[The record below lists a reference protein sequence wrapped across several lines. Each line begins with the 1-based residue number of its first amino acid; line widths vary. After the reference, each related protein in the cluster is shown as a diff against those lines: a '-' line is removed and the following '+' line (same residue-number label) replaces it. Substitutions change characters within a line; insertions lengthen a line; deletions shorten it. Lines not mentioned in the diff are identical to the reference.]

1 LVWRAPVKTDP
12 KAGLSIGEP
21 TIDDVGKTTML
32 LLFLRKLCRL
42 AKIIQYHKQFESAL
56 RPVGGLGAGSC
67 QEIRPALGC

>member
-56 RPVGGLGAGSC
+56 
-67 QEIRPALGC
+67 

>member
-32 LLFLRKLCRL
+32 LLFFT
-42 AKIIQYHKQFESAL
+42 QAL
-56 RPVGGLGAGSC
+56 PLT
-67 QEIRPALGC
+67 QNYPIPQTI